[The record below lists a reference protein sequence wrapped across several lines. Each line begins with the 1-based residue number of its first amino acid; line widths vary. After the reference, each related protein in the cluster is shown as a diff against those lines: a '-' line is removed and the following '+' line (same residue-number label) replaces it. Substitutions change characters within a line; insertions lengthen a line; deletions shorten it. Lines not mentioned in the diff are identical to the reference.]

1 MPLNLT
7 EEQIIQLAP
16 DAASVKAGKG
26 LAVPGKWVL
35 LACSERAVWGH
46 CQGSGK
52 NPYQTAIDLNDI
64 AFKCSCPS
72 RKFPCKH
79 GLGLLLLFAAQADLL
94 EKAEEPE
101 WVTAWLAKRGEKA
114 EKKEQK
120 ARDEKPV
127 DAAAQAKRQEK
138 RHQNVLNGIED
149 LETWMKDLVRNGL
162 VNVPERA
169 DSLFENMARRMVDA
183 QAQGLAGRL
192 RAIEEISFLG
202 DEWKYELTDRLGKL
216 YTPEMKQM
224 GLEEVS
230 PNKKEKDEAY
240 LLRQLA
246 ERVPLRFWME
256 FFQCPAEQAVTG
268 ALNRSSRRRNP
279 RYNEIDWKT
288 TITKNLK
295 NYQPEYKTIIPE
307 IRIGYGR
314 KRKALKDIILCLD
327 QSGSMGTSLIYS
339 GIFGAV
345 LASLPAVN
353 TRMVV
358 FDTAVVDLTDDLQD
372 PVDLLFGVQLGGG
385 TDIARAL
392 TYCQEIIS
400 RPQDTVLVLVT
411 DLYEGG
417 EVRDMYKRFVEL
429 VNSGVQLIVLPAL
442 NDDGAPAYDKTHAAF
457 LAELGVP
464 TFACTPDKFPDLM
477 AAALSKQDIG
487 MWVSQNISQ

>member
-79 GLGLLLLFAAQADLL
+79 GLGLLLLFAAKADLF

-101 WVTAWLAKRGEKA
+101 WVTTWLSKRGVKA

-183 QAQGLAGRL
+183 QATGLAGRL

-256 FFQCPAEQAVTG
+256 FFQCPAEQAVSPDPWTG
-268 ALNRSSRRRNP
+268 EAWSNRPNKSGCF
-279 RYNEIDWKT
+279 K
-288 TITKNLK
+288 K
-295 NYQPEYKTIIPE
+295 IIF
-307 IRIGYGR
+307 
-314 KRKALKDIILCLD
+314 A
-327 QSGSMGTSLIYS
+327 
-339 GIFGAV
+339 
-345 LASLPAVN
+345 
-353 TRMVV
+353 
-358 FDTAVVDLTDDLQD
+358 
-372 PVDLLFGVQLGGG
+372 
-385 TDIARAL
+385 
-392 TYCQEIIS
+392 
-400 RPQDTVLVLVT
+400 PQ
-411 DLYEGG
+411 
-417 EVRDMYKRFVEL
+417 
-429 VNSGVQLIVLPAL
+429 
-442 NDDGAPAYDKTHAAF
+442 
-457 LAELGVP
+457 AELKSSVP
-464 TFACTPDKFPDLM
+464 SEEQMFYTFYP
-477 AAALSKQDIG
+477 S
-487 MWVSQNISQ
+487 

>member
-79 GLGLLLLFAAQADLL
+79 GLGLLLLFAAQADLF

-120 ARDEKPV
+120 ARNEKPV
-127 DAAAQAKRQEK
+127 DAVAQAKRLEK

-183 QAQGLAGRL
+183 HAQGLAGRL

-256 FFQCPAEQAVTG
+256 FFQCPAEQAVSPDPWTG
-268 ALNRSSRRRNP
+268 EAWSNRPNKSGCFKKIIFAPQAERKSS
-279 RYNEIDWKT
+279 
-288 TITKNLK
+288 
-295 NYQPEYKTIIPE
+295 
-307 IRIGYGR
+307 
-314 KRKALKDIILCLD
+314 
-327 QSGSMGTSLIYS
+327 
-339 GIFGAV
+339 
-345 LASLPAVN
+345 
-353 TRMVV
+353 
-358 FDTAVVDLTDDLQD
+358 
-372 PVDLLFGVQLGGG
+372 
-385 TDIARAL
+385 
-392 TYCQEIIS
+392 
-400 RPQDTVLVLVT
+400 
-411 DLYEGG
+411 
-417 EVRDMYKRFVEL
+417 
-429 VNSGVQLIVLPAL
+429 
-442 NDDGAPAYDKTHAAF
+442 
-457 LAELGVP
+457 VP
-464 TFACTPDKFPDLM
+464 SEEQMFYTFYP
-477 AAALSKQDIG
+477 S
-487 MWVSQNISQ
+487 

>member
-79 GLGLLLLFAAQADLL
+79 GLGLLLLFAAKPELFEQ
-94 EKAEEPE
+94 AEEPD
-101 WVTAWLAKRGEKA
+101 WVATWLSKRGVKA

-216 YTPEMKQM
+216 YLLAESYRNLESQPKEWKEEIRTQVGYPQSKDDVLAREPLADQWMILHKRRRVINDLTTDTYWLYGRQSGMYAILLQFLTPGAVIETNLIPGSVYTGKLYFYKGVGTLRRALLQEQVLTPEQ
-224 GLEEVS
+224 
-230 PNKKEKDEAY
+230 
-240 LLRQLA
+240 
-246 ERVPLRFWME
+246 F
-256 FFQCPAEQAVTG
+256 
-268 ALNRSSRRRNP
+268 
-279 RYNEIDWKT
+279 
-288 TITKNLK
+288 
-295 NYQPEYKTIIPE
+295 
-307 IRIGYGR
+307 
-314 KRKALKDIILCLD
+314 
-327 QSGSMGTSLIYS
+327 
-339 GIFGAV
+339 
-345 LASLPAVN
+345 
-353 TRMVV
+353 
-358 FDTAVVDLTDDLQD
+358 
-372 PVDLLFGVQLGGG
+372 
-385 TDIARAL
+385 
-392 TYCQEIIS
+392 
-400 RPQDTVLVLVT
+400 
-411 DLYEGG
+411 
-417 EVRDMYKRFVEL
+417 
-429 VNSGVQLIVLPAL
+429 LPAL
-442 NDDGAPAYDKTHAAF
+442 HPNLQEGTRP
-457 LAELGVP
+457 
-464 TFACTPDKFPDLM
+464 
-477 AAALSKQDIG
+477 
-487 MWVSQNISQ
+487 QNC

>member
-79 GLGLLLLFAAQADLL
+79 GLGLLLLFAAKPELFEQ
-94 EKAEEPE
+94 AEEPD
-101 WVTAWLAKRGEKA
+101 WVATWLSKRGVKA

-169 DSLFENMARRMVDA
+169 DSLFEDMARRMVDA

-216 YTPEMKQM
+216 Y
-224 GLEEVS
+224 L
-230 PNKKEKDEAY
+230 
-240 LLRQLA
+240 LA
-246 ERVPLRFWME
+246 ESYRNLRRDTHPGGLSPIEGRCSGRGTVGRPMDDIA
-256 FFQCPAEQAVTG
+256 QKKKSHQRPDDRHLLAVRET
-268 ALNRSSRRRNP
+268 
-279 RYNEIDWKT
+279 
-288 TITKNLK
+288 
-295 NYQPEYKTIIPE
+295 
-307 IRIGYGR
+307 
-314 KRKALKDIILCLD
+314 KRKVCHSAPVPDTRSGDRNESDSRLC
-327 QSGSMGTSLIYS
+327 IH
-339 GIFGAV
+339 
-345 LASLPAVN
+345 
-353 TRMVV
+353 R
-358 FDTAVVDLTDDLQD
+358 
-372 PVDLLFGVQLGGG
+372 
-385 TDIARAL
+385 
-392 TYCQEIIS
+392 
-400 RPQDTVLVLVT
+400 
-411 DLYEGG
+411 
-417 EVRDMYKRFVEL
+417 
-429 VNSGVQLIVLPAL
+429 
-442 NDDGAPAYDKTHAAF
+442 
-457 LAELGVP
+457 
-464 TFACTPDKFPDLM
+464 
-477 AAALSKQDIG
+477 
-487 MWVSQNISQ
+487 